1 MEAGVGGQ
9 LQGIS
14 LDSFLQMVQMEK
26 TTCTLKV
33 VSGKK
38 EGLLYILNG
47 DLISAETQDLQNM
60 DAACAII
67 SWDDTVIEIDNSCA
81 KTENEINQPLMH
93 VLMEGLKLKD
103 EKKAEEPDDGIERT
117 VPSDM
122 PAPAPEGDEEQEE
135 QEEAEQED
143 AAEPAGRDLTEES
156 EEFELHVAPKKE
168 GGLPKVPILIGVVII
183 AAAVAYFAFF
193 STETQSI
200 DQVYQDTL
208 AKVDLTD
215 DTDKQ
220 IRLLTEFID
229 TAGDESE
236 WAQAARV
243 KITELKTMQA
253 NAAYLEVSSQADAL
267 VGAKEYAQAAALYR
281 KHLQGYPGGPNANEI
296 KATISKLADLAE
308 KTDYAAVK
316 AATASGSIN
325 RIDAYR
331 RYLQHHPQGQQV
343 EEVKKRITAMEG
355 EYFAFTEKQIAK
367 SAMMEEW
374 EKCTRQVEK
383 YSQIYPDSPKTEKL
397 KKFLPLFE
405 KNRLEFIDYEVA
417 VKKAQAAGT
426 DYAQAH
432 NILSDYLQSFPNTH
446 LASKVEEQIARYKKM
461 DEETKINVRT
471 ASLEK
476 LLAQSE
482 GRFTTN
488 GNGTFTDK
496 RTRLMWST
504 LDSKSVLDSCLNY
517 ESAAT
522 YVKSMNTGGHGD
534 WRLPT
539 PDELKTLFKVK
550 PYFPASPATWLWT
563 SQILRKYEG
572 EWLIDVTVVT
582 ADDSPSPNKMVKDS
596 RVCGN
601 VRAVRRA
608 SR

>member
-1 MEAGVGGQ
+1 MDAGVGGQ

-33 VSGKK
+33 VSGKR
-38 EGLLYILNG
+38 EGLLYILKG
-47 DLISAETQDLQNM
+47 DLIAAETQDLQNM
-60 DAACAII
+60 DAACDII

-103 EKKAEEPDDGIERT
+103 EKSAAEPDDGEGQT
-117 VPSDM
+117 VPSDT
-122 PAPAPEGDEEQEE
+122 PTTAPEGEEDQEGAEEQEDS
-135 QEEAEQED
+135 AK
-143 AAEPAGRDLTEES
+143 PVGRDLSKES

-168 GGLPKVPILIGVVII
+168 GGLPKVPIILGIVII
-183 AAAVAYFAFF
+183 AAAVAAYFVLF
-193 STETQSI
+193 STGSQSP
-200 DQVYQDTL
+200 DQIYQDTI

-215 DTDKQ
+215 DTKEQ
-220 IRLLTEFID
+220 IRLLTEFLD

-267 VGAKEYAQAAALYR
+267 AEAKEYAQAANLYE
-281 KHLQGYPGGPNANEI
+281 KHLRSFPGGPNANEI
-296 KATISKLADLAE
+296 KAAISKLADLAE

-316 AATASGSIN
+316 TATASGSIN

-331 RYLQHHPQGQQV
+331 RYLKYHPQGQQTAA
-343 EEVKKRITAMEG
+343 VKKLISAMEG
-355 EYFAFTEKQIAK
+355 EYFDYTEKQIAK
-367 SAMMEEW
+367 SAMLEKW
-374 EKCTRQVEK
+374 EKCTQQVKK
-383 YSQIYPDSPKTEKL
+383 YSEIYPNSPKTTKL

-405 KNRLEFIDYEVA
+405 KNHLAFADYETS

-432 NILSDYLQSFPNTH
+432 KVLSDYLQSFPNTH

-461 DEETKINVRT
+461 DEETKINARI
-471 ASLEK
+471 ASLDK

-482 GRFTTN
+482 GRFNSN
-488 GNGTFTDK
+488 GDGTFTDK
-496 RTRLMWST
+496 RTGLMWGT

-517 ESAAT
+517 ESATT
-522 YVKSMNTGGHGD
+522 YIKSMNTGGHRN

-539 PDELKTLFKVK
+539 PDELKTLLKVK
-550 PYFPASPATWLWT
+550 PYFPATPATWLWT
-563 SQILRKYEG
+563 SKVLRKYEG

-582 ADDSPSPNKMVKDS
+582 ADNSPSPKKMVKDS
-596 RVCGN
+596 RLCGN